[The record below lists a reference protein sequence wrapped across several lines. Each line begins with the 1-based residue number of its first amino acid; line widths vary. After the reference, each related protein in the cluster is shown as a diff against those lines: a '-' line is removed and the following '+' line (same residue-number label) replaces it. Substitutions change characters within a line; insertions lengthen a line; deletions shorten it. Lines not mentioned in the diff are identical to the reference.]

1 MLGFGARLL
10 RGEEGV
16 LRDAL
21 DIATR
26 GHTYDNIY
34 NSAFWD
40 SDGRKGVRY
49 VTPLPPYDL
58 CWSSAHDQ
66 ERVVGPAQQAARHG
80 SARDAVPREDR
91 VDDLGR
97 HQAEAHSGKYF
108 GAVQWAVCRI
118 SKHFYSVKFET
129 KPGKFGNHLRID
141 RKRQKALPLES

>member
-97 HQAEAHSGKYF
+97 HQAEAHSGK
-108 GAVQWAVCRI
+108 GRAVGRVQNFKTFLQCEIRN
-118 SKHFYSVKFET
+118 ET
-129 KPGKFGNHLRID
+129 GEIRKPMVRID